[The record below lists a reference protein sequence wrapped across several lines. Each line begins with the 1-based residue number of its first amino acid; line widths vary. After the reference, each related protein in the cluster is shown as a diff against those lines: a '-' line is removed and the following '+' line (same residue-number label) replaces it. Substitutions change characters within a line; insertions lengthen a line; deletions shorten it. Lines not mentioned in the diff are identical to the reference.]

1 MPTLPLY
8 QVDAFTNRPFGGNPA
23 AVCPTEG
30 ALPEALMQDVAAEN
44 NLAETAF
51 FHREGDAFRL
61 RWFTP
66 TVEVDLCGHAT
77 LASAYVL
84 MTVLEPSRAEVAFR
98 TKSGLLT
105 VRRETCDAPGSD
117 LFVMDFPARPPQPA
131 PELADATATMLGARP
146 AEVLRTHGVT
156 LAVLATAS
164 DVRRVAPD
172 FAAIARTGQTVC
184 VTAPSDAQL
193 PGVDFV
199 SRYFAPAHGVPEDH
213 VTGSSFCLLA
223 PYWAARTGKP
233 ALRARQV
240 SARGGDVR
248 CEARGE
254 RVLIAGQA
262 ALVIEGTL
270 RY

>member
-8 QVDAFTNRPFGGNPA
+8 QVDAFTNRPFAGNPA

-30 ALPEALMQDVAAEN
+30 TLPAPLMQQIAAEN

-51 FHREGDAFRL
+51 FHREGDAFSL

-84 MTVLEPSRAEVAFR
+84 MTSLEPTRTEVAFR

-105 VRRETCDAPGSD
+105 VRREKLEGGD
-117 LFVMDFPARPPQPA
+117 LYVMDFPARPPQPA
-131 PELADATATMLGARP
+131 PELAGAVAAMLGVRP
-146 AEVLRTHGVT
+146 LEVLRTHGVM
-156 LAVLATAS
+156 LAALETAD

-172 FAAIARTGQTVC
+172 FAAIARTGDTLC
-184 VTAPSDAQL
+184 VTAPADEKL

-199 SRYFAPAHGVPEDH
+199 SRYFAPAHGVPEDPA
-213 VTGSSFCLLA
+213 TGSSFCLLA
-223 PYWAARTGKP
+223 PYWASRTGKP

-240 SARGGDVR
+240 SARGADVR
-248 CEARGE
+248 CEARGQ

-262 ALVIEGTL
+262 TLVIEGTL